1 MTDIQAQAQARAQQ
15 VQAQAQQVQA
25 QAQAQ
30 QAQAQQAQAQ
40 QAQAQQAQKDQ
51 VSIPI
56 STGGS
61 SGSSDSSN
69 DVKSEI
75 GKLEAE
81 KGQYERL
88 IKAEIDKFENDLI
101 DTCLKFNI
109 DLMDQGYKNK
119 IENRKGSSG
128 EDKFCMLAYDNERR
142 LRYGEEI
149 EALQL
154 IKAIKE
160 QIMGTQ
166 EGKALFEDHDNI
178 TFQQILEFA
187 IICHEYR
194 VTVDNY
200 VRISRIINE
209 FTQGKKLDNYIP
221 EFSGINITNSRG
233 DAKYMDNILSA
244 AIGKVRDKIGEDRPE
259 YTKMFIEQGL
269 DIEKYFPAP

>member
-1 MTDIQAQAQARAQQ
+1 MTDIL
-15 VQAQAQQVQA
+15 
-25 QAQAQ
+25 AQAQ

-40 QAQAQQAQKDQ
+40 QVQAQQAQKAQ

-88 IKAEIDKFENDLI
+88 IKAEIAKFENDLI

-119 IENRKGSSG
+119 IENRKGSSS
-128 EDKFCMLAYDNERR
+128 EDKFCILAYGNGRR

-149 EALQL
+149 AALQL
-154 IKAIKE
+154 INDIKGR
-160 QIMGTQ
+160 IIGTE
-166 EGKALFEDHDNI
+166 EGKLLFEDHDNG
-178 TFQQILEFA
+178 TLYQQILEFA